1 MVDKILDQMFVWG
14 HPILILVLGIILGW
28 LIKRFVHSRLSKLAD
43 KTKWRGDDIIL
54 NSIEPHI
61 ILWSFLAAA
70 RIAIDRIKLSEPFS
84 SYKEYLATIIV
95 IILFLSVTVTI
106 SKLLVG
112 LFNLWAEKQGRGFPS
127 TTMFTN
133 FVYIIVWGIGLMIIL
148 DSLNIAIT
156 PILTALGV
164 GGLAIALALKDT
176 LSDVFSGLHILLSG
190 KVKPGD
196 FAELDSGE
204 RGYISDITW
213 RNTTMLERTNNV
225 INIPN
230 SKLST
235 AIIKNYD
242 SGDSSFSVRIPVGV
256 SYNSDLKHVASVT
269 KNVAIDVAKDV
280 EGCNTDEE
288 PVVRFYE
295 FGESSINLKVYFKA
309 EKYGDQHN
317 IIDTFVRRLHKR
329 YNEEGIDIPF
339 PIRTLIHQNSQE

>member
-1 MVDKILDQMFVWG
+1 MVDKILDQMFVFG
-14 HPILILVLGIILGW
+14 HTILILVLGIILG
-28 LIKRFVHSRLSKLAD
+28 LIIKRLVHSSLSKLAD

-61 ILWSFLAAA
+61 ILWFFLAAA
-70 RIAIDRIKLSEPFS
+70 RIAIDSIKLSEPFS

-269 KNVAIDVAKDV
+269 KNVAKDGAKDV

-288 PVVRFYE
+288 PLVRFYE

>member
-1 MVDKILDQMFVWG
+1 M
-14 HPILILVLGIILGW
+14 
-28 LIKRFVHSRLSKLAD
+28 
-43 KTKWRGDDIIL
+43 
-54 NSIEPHI
+54 
-61 ILWSFLAAA
+61 
-70 RIAIDRIKLSEPFS
+70 
-84 SYKEYLATIIV
+84 
-95 IILFLSVTVTI
+95 TI

-256 SYNSDLKHVASVT
+256 SYNSDLEHVASVT

>member
-1 MVDKILDQMFVWG
+1 MVDKILDQMFVWV

-43 KTKWRGDDIIL
+43 KTKWRGDNIIL

-61 ILWSFLAAA
+61 ILWFFLAAA
-70 RIAIDRIKLSEPFS
+70 RIAIDSIKLSEPFS

-133 FVYIIVWGIGLMIIL
+133 FVYIIVWGIGVMIIL

-256 SYNSDLKHVASVT
+256 SYNSDLEHVASVT

-280 EGCNTDEE
+280 EG
-288 PVVRFYE
+288 
-295 FGESSINLKVYFKA
+295 
-309 EKYGDQHN
+309 
-317 IIDTFVRRLHKR
+317 
-329 YNEEGIDIPF
+329 
-339 PIRTLIHQNSQE
+339 

>member
-1 MVDKILDQMFVWG
+1 M
-14 HPILILVLGIILGW
+14 
-28 LIKRFVHSRLSKLAD
+28 
-43 KTKWRGDDIIL
+43 
-54 NSIEPHI
+54 
-61 ILWSFLAAA
+61 
-70 RIAIDRIKLSEPFS
+70 
-84 SYKEYLATIIV
+84 
-95 IILFLSVTVTI
+95 
-106 SKLLVG
+106 LVG

-164 GGLAIALALKDT
+164 GGLAISLALKDT

-190 KVKPGD
+190 KVQPGD

-213 RNTTMLERTNNV
+213 RNTTMLERTNNI

-230 SKLST
+230 SRLST
-235 AIIKNYD
+235 AIIKNFD
-242 SGDSSFSVRIPVGV
+242 SRESSFSVRIPIGV
-256 SYNSDLKHVASVT
+256 SYNSDLEHVADVT
-269 KNVAIDVAKDV
+269 KNVAKNVAKDV
-280 EGCNTDEE
+280 EGCNTDKE
-288 PVVRFYE
+288 PLVRFYE
-295 FGESSINLKVYFKA
+295 FGESSINLKVYFTA

-317 IIDTFVRRLHKR
+317 IIDVFVKRLHKR

-339 PIRTLIHQNSQE
+339 PIRTLIHQNSQESRVG